1 MHIETMKTFCDLVE
15 TGSFS
20 RAAALNYISQSA
32 VSQQVKALE
41 LRYNCRLIERG
52 NRRNIMPTEDG
63 RILFIEFRGIVDRYQ
78 AVETR
83 MKEKTGE
90 IVGTIRVATVYS
102 IGLYELP
109 PYVKEFVR
117 LHPQVRIHVE
127 YSRTDKVYEACRN
140 QTIDFGLIALPL
152 RKPNVEV
159 IPFRDEE
166 LVFVCSPGHHLDGF
180 AESERSGV
188 AENNP
193 PRLSLKSL
201 EGEDFVAFEPDI
213 PTRKTIDQ
221 ILRQHRVAVRTVIE
235 FDNIETIKRTVEVGN
250 GVSILP
256 ARAVGNE
263 VRAGLLIARRFTEGN
278 FTRPIG
284 IIHRRSKPLSPAAR
298 AFIDLLKE
306 QGEVSV
312 R

>member
-20 RAAALNYISQSA
+20 RAAALNFISQSA
-32 VSQQVKALE
+32 VSQQIKSLE
-41 LRYNCRLIERG
+41 TRYARRLIERG
-52 NRRNIMPTEDG
+52 NRRHILPTEDG
-63 RILFIEFRGIVDRYQ
+63 RTLYAEFR
-78 AVETR
+78 
-83 MKEKTGE
+83 E
-90 IVGTIRVATVYS
+90 IVERFRLIDARMMTKTDEIAGTIRVATVYS

-127 YSRTDKVYEACRN
+127 YSRTDKVYEAVRN

-159 IPFRDEE
+159 IHFRDED
-166 LVFVCSPGHHLDGF
+166 LVFVCSPGHALDGST
-180 AESERSGV
+180 ESEAGVSRSAVGGGEV
-188 AENNP
+188 P
-193 PRLSLKSL
+193 PRISLRSL

-213 PTRKTIDQ
+213 PTRRTIDQ
-221 ILRQHRVAVRTVIE
+221 ILRQHRVTVRTVIE

-256 ARAVGNE
+256 ARAVVNE
-263 VRAGLLIARRFTEGN
+263 VRAGLLVARHFLEGD

-284 IIHRRSKPLSPAAR
+284 IIHRRSRQLSPAAS
-298 AFIDLLKE
+298 AFVRLLTS
-306 QGEVSV
+306 GC
-312 R
+312 